1 MAIQIIIATV
11 IAVCAAGDC
20 GIGAPTAEKTD
31 PGEAAGV
38 PDRLAHLRKSEFG
51 HPSPVGQASIA
62 ISPELAARLAGQK
75 QRLQATRAVVRD
87 GKVRFVK

>member
-1 MAIQIIIATV
+1 MAIHIFIAT
-11 IAVCAAGDC
+11 AVALCAAGDC